1 MPQEHTHPNQYLA
14 ATYWALPRDH
24 LSPMKQWE
32 KKRQGGRVSNSPL
45 RASQHSE
52 HFKGSEKYQNSN
64 AYLTQPSPNP
74 LVTLPLHSKAI
85 NTYTR

>member
-1 MPQEHTHPNQYLA
+1 
-14 ATYWALPRDH
+14 
-24 LSPMKQWE
+24 MKQWE

-45 RASQHSE
+45 RASQHSG
-52 HFKGSEKYQNSN
+52 HFKGSEKYRNSN

-85 NTYTR
+85 NTYTRWRCRKRSLGHATSHSPTE